1 MVMRLFA
8 AAVVVALPIAASAQQ
23 PPAPAQRDPQ
33 QPVVVTTGDGVVQ
46 ATPDRAWITVT
57 AESRATSPREA
68 QRKNADAMK
77 PVHDRLRAA
86 GIPEDAI
93 KTTVYDL
100 QPDWDFSNNRR
111 VLRGYVARNTIDVR
125 IDDAD
130 RVGELLDLVVNAGAT
145 AVENI
150 RFDLKDRERIER
162 EALRLAVAD
171 ARARAAAAAA
181 GAGMMVDRIIR
192 IDEQGISAPPV
203 PLRRESLQAGAI
215 AAALPPVAAGSME
228 VRAHVTVTTLLK

>member
-1 MVMRLFA
+1 MVIRLSAA
-8 AAVVVALPIAASAQQ
+8 AAVLLALPLVASAQQ
-23 PPAPAQRDPQ
+23 PPAQRDLQ
-33 QPVVVTTGDGVVQ
+33 QPVVVTTGEGVVQ
-46 ATPDRAWITVT
+46 ATPDRAWVTVS
-57 AESRATSPREA
+57 AESRAASPRDA

-86 GIPEDAI
+86 GILEDAI

-100 QPDWDFSNNRR
+100 QPDWDYSNNRR

-130 RVGELLDLVVNAGAT
+130 RVGELLEMVVNAGAT

-150 RFDLKDRERIER
+150 RFDLKDRERLAR

-171 ARARAAAAAA
+171 ARARATAAAA

-192 IDEQGISAPPV
+192 IDEQGISAPPI
-203 PLRRESLQAGAI
+203 PLRRENLQVDAV
-215 AAALPPVAAGSME
+215 AATLPPVAVGSME

>member
-8 AAVVVALPIAASAQQ
+8 ALVIVAIPSSASAQQ
-23 PPAPAQRDPQ
+23 APPAPRDQ
-33 QPVVVTTGDGVVQ
+33 QPVVVTSGDGLVQ

-57 AESRATSPREA
+57 AESRAANPREA

-100 QPDWDFSNNRR
+100 QPDWDYSNNRR

-130 RVGELLDLVVNAGAT
+130 RVGELLDAVVSAGAT
-145 AVENI
+145 SVENI
-150 RFDLKDRERIER
+150 RFDLKDRERLER

-171 ARARAAAAAA
+171 ARARATAAAA
-181 GAGMMVDRIIR
+181 GAGMTVDRIIR
-192 IDEQGISAPPV
+192 IDEQGVSSPPI
-203 PLRRESLQAGAI
+203 PLRRETLQVGAV
-215 AAALPPVAAGSME
+215 AAAAPPVAAGSME

>member
-1 MVMRLFA
+1 MVMRLL
-8 AAVVVALPIAASAQQ
+8 AVVAVIALPLSASAQQ
-23 PPAPAQRDPQ
+23 PVPRDIQ
-33 QPVVVTTGDGVVQ
+33 QPVVITTGEGVVQ

-57 AESRATSPREA
+57 AESRAASPRDA

-86 GIPEDAI
+86 SVPEDAI

-100 QPDWDFSNNRR
+100 QPDWDYSNNRR

-130 RVGELLDLVVNAGAT
+130 RVGELLDMVVSAGAT
-145 AVENI
+145 SVENI
-150 RFDLKDRERIER
+150 RFDLKDRDRLER

-171 ARARAAAAAA
+171 ARARATAAAA

-192 IDEQGISAPPV
+192 IDEQGVSSPPI
-203 PLRRESLQAGAI
+203 PLRRESLQAGVV
-215 AAALPPVAAGSME
+215 AAAAPPVAAGSME